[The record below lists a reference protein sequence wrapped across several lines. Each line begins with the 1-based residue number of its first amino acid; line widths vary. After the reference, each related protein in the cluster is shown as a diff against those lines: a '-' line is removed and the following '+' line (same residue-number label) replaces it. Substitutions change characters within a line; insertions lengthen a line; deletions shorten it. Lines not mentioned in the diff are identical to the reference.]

1 MAESVLITD
10 QQSNVECN
18 SKYIYGA
25 NERLYNCVCSLS
37 PARVV
42 AGSIS
47 NHNIYRP
54 SFKTSVFTARFSCHG
69 CRTMGC
75 FWPLTHE
82 WVLQKRII
90 IPSFIHLNV
99 SDSILPLRPESWCGS
114 KSNCSSVIMIR
125 ERGCLLQLTAFP
137 PPLIRSWYF
146 HRSTDQRCPETT
158 RVTSNSVFCFFAS
171 QFVSSD
177 FVSRAECRDWSWHMF
192 HSEPSIQNSRH
203 IICRNTPAMT
213 EAAKWTQKKKI
224 KIKRHTQVSER
235 DRAVLFISL
244 KLLSTRSCFRSTML
258 QLTHRHKHH
267 CKWIS
272 QLLFLRHWTQTPGW
286 VFLLCL
292 ELIGCFPSIWPRSVP
307 VYVLYITENT
317 ICESRCAPP
326 DTPSLE
332 TAQKK

>member
-18 SKYIYGA
+18 SKYIYDA
-25 NERLYNCVCSLS
+25 NEGLYNCVCSLS

-99 SDSILPLRPESWCGS
+99 SDSILTLRPEFWCGS

-137 PPLIRSWYF
+137 PPPPFARGISIGQLIKGVLK
-146 HRSTDQRCPETT
+146 QL
-158 RVTSNSVFCFFAS
+158 
-171 QFVSSD
+171 VSL
-177 FVSRAECRDWSWHMF
+177 
-192 HSEPSIQNSRH
+192 P
-203 IICRNTPAMT
+203 TPFSAF
-213 EAAKWTQKKKI
+213 
-224 KIKRHTQVSER
+224 S
-235 DRAVLFISL
+235 
-244 KLLSTRSCFRSTML
+244 
-258 QLTHRHKHH
+258 
-267 CKWIS
+267 
-272 QLLFLRHWTQTPGW
+272 P
-286 VFLLCL
+286 
-292 ELIGCFPSIWPRSVP
+292 
-307 VYVLYITENT
+307 
-317 ICESRCAPP
+317 
-326 DTPSLE
+326 PSLSPQILSLGLSAATE
-332 TAQKK
+332 VDTCFTQSLPSKTQGT

>member
-18 SKYIYGA
+18 SKYIYDA

-47 NHNIYRP
+47 NRNIYRP

-213 EAAKWTQKKKI
+213 EAAKWTQKKKNQN
-224 KIKRHTQVSER
+224 KKAHS
-235 DRAVLFISL
+235 SL
-244 KLLSTRSCFRSTML
+244 RMRSCCSFHL
-258 QLTHRHKHH
+258 PEAALNQE
-267 CKWIS
+267 
-272 QLLFLRHWTQTPGW
+272 LFPLHNAAADTPTQTPI
-286 VFLLCL
+286 VNEYHNC
-292 ELIGCFPSIWPRSVP
+292 CFWDTERRHLAECSC
-307 VYVLYITENT
+307 YV
-317 ICESRCAPP
+317 
-326 DTPSLE
+326 
-332 TAQKK
+332 